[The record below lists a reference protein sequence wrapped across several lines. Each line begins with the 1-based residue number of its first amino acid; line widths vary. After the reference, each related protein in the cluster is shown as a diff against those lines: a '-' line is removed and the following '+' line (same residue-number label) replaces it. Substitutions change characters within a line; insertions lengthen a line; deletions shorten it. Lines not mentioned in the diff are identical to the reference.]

1 MNLKTSDESPLER
14 LEAPSD
20 TLVRQ
25 LAARL
30 QGRALTPGTSGY
42 NTARRVFNAMIDRH
56 PALIIRCAS
65 VEDVVETVGFART
78 HGLPLSV
85 KGGGHSVAGNA
96 VCNGGVMLD
105 LSPMKGGRV
114 DPARRVATVQT
125 GMTLADLDRQ
135 TQAFGLATPTGV
147 VSVTGL
153 SGLALGG
160 GLGWLNGKYGLTCDN
175 LLSAEVVTATGE
187 VITASAEENQ
197 DLLWGLRGGGGNFS
211 IATTLTLRLHPV
223 DQVLAGGVT
232 YPARKARAALR
243 LYHEFAN
250 NCPDDLTTA
259 LSVSRTPD
267 GDVVVSIAVC
277 HAGPVAQAD
286 RLLEPLR
293 VLGPESDAI
302 QPVSYQ
308 ALQQASDAGFPPGQQ
323 HYWKASWLTDLD
335 DQAIDVLVDFVARMP
350 SQTSGVGLQQLH
362 GAAARVDPTETAYPH
377 RSNRY
382 DCLILSQW
390 PDPAE
395 SPQNIAWTRELFDAM
410 QPFFAAGVY
419 VNNLGEEGELR
430 VKQAYGPNYDR
441 LVALKTR
448 YDPTN
453 FFRHNH
459 NIQPRAAERRG
470 SRWSSQP

>member
-1 MNLKTSDESPLER
+1 M

-25 LAARL
+25 LATRL

-42 NTARRVFNAMIDRH
+42 DTARRVFNAMIDRH
-56 PALIIRCAS
+56 PALIIRCAG
-65 VEDVVETVGFART
+65 VGDVAEGVGFARA

-85 KGGGHSVAGNA
+85 KGGGHSVAGTA
-96 VCNGGVMLD
+96 VCDGGVMLD
-105 LSPMKGGRV
+105 LSPMKAGTV
-114 DPARRVATVQT
+114 DPVRRVATVQT
-125 GMTLADLDRQ
+125 GMTLGDLDRE
-135 TQAFGLATPTGV
+135 TQAFGLAAPTGV

-187 VITASAEENQ
+187 VICASAEENP
-197 DLLWGLRGGGGNFS
+197 DLLWGLRGGGGNFG
-211 IATTLTLRLHPV
+211 IATALTLRLHPV
-223 DQVLAGGVT
+223 GQVLAGGVT

-243 LYHEFAN
+243 LYHEFAS

-259 LSVSRTPD
+259 ASLSRTPD
-267 GDVVVSIAVC
+267 GEVAVSIAVC
-277 HAGPVAQAD
+277 LAGPFAQAD

-293 VLGPESDAI
+293 RLGPDSDAI
-302 QPVSYQ
+302 QPMSYQ
-308 ALQQASDAGFPPGQQ
+308 ALQQASDDGFPSGQQ

-335 DQAIDVLVDFVARMP
+335 DQGIDVLVDFVARMP
-350 SQTSGVGLQQLH
+350 SEASGVGLQQLH
-362 GAAARVDPTETAYPH
+362 GAAGRVDPTATAYPH
-377 RSNRY
+377 RDNRY

-395 SPQNIAWTRELFDAM
+395 SARNIAWTRELFDAM

-419 VNNLGEEGELR
+419 VNNLGDEGEQR
-430 VKQAYGPNYDR
+430 VEQAYGPNYDR
-441 LVALKTR
+441 LVALKAR

-459 NIQPRAAERRG
+459 NIRPRAAERSG
-470 SRWSSQP
+470 